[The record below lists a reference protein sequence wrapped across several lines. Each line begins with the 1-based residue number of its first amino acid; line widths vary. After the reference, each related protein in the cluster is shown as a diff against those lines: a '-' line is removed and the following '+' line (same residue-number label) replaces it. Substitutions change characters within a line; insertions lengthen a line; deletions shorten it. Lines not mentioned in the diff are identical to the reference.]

1 MKKVIPAVDM
11 HCDVL
16 YKMQFDPNLDFI
28 NGSGLDVTMQ
38 RLEEGNVVLQTF
50 AIYLSE
56 RLITPGFEHILH
68 QLELYHSLI
77 EQKSFK
83 LGLRPLRWRQEAE
96 ELRTTIHNEGWP
108 QKGSPVWSLLS
119 LEGVDGLEGNLSY
132 LDLIYEKGVRFVGVT
147 WNYANWAADG
157 ILEERNGGFTN
168 KGRQFIEKCKNIG
181 LTLDV
186 SHLSE
191 AGFWELA
198 DQTERPFIAS
208 HSNARAVCPH
218 PRNLTDDQIRT
229 LIALGGRIGI
239 TFVPWF
245 VKDKGKVSMTDI
257 LQHIDHVCSLG
268 GADHL
273 VFGSDF
279 DGIHQW
285 VEGLEHP
292 GKYPDLVE
300 MLQKYYSETLV
311 RQFMYDNMLSFLYEN
326 LKDRPY

>member
-1 MKKVIPAVDM
+1 MKLVIPAVDM

-16 YKMQFDPNLDFI
+16 YKMQREPSLDFL
-28 NGSGLDVTMQ
+28 NGSELDVTMN
-38 RLEEGNVVLQTF
+38 RLKEGKVVLQTF

-56 RLITPGFEHILH
+56 QLGTPRFEHVYRQIEIYNKL
-68 QLELYHSLI
+68 L
-77 EQKSFK
+77 EQKSNT
-83 LGLRPLRWRQEAE
+83 LGLRSLRWKQDAEQLRNHIRQD
-96 ELRTTIHNEGWP
+96 GW
-108 QKGSPVWSLLS
+108 QKDNPIWSLLS

-132 LDLIYEKGVRFVGVT
+132 LDLIYEKGVRFIGVT

-168 KGRQFIEKCKNIG
+168 KGKEFIKKCNDIG
-181 LTLDV
+181 LIVDV

-198 DQTERPFIAS
+198 DTKERPIIAS
-208 HSNARAVCPH
+208 HSNARSICPN

-229 LIALGGRIGI
+229 IIALNGRIGM

-245 VKDKGKVSMTDI
+245 VKSEGKVTKVDV
-257 LQHIDHVCSLG
+257 LKHIEHVCSLG
-268 GADHL
+268 GADHIM
-273 VFGSDF
+273 FGSDF

-285 VEGLEHP
+285 IEGLEHP

-300 MLQKYYSETLV
+300 LLQKYYPETLV
-311 RQFMYDNMLSFLYEN
+311 RQFMYDNMLSFLCEN
-326 LKDRPY
+326 LENKP